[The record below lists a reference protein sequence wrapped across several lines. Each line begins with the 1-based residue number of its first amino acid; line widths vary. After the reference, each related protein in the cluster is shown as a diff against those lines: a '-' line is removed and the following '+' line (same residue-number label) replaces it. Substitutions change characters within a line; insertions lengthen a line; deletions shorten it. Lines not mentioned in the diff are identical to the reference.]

1 MDDARSM
8 EAPYVIRRNAPEVRA
23 KVTPDLYRALHREA
37 AAEDVT
43 VAELLRRI
51 VTRHYE
57 ATREATVQELQA
69 ALAEASAERQLLV
82 AMLDLMY
89 QGLLVRLE
97 KPEAEKLEARIADA
111 TEGHRKWRTELA
123 RRLGDGTTDTF
134 LALIRDVGKAD
145 VPDLTRAGSSSRPEA
160 SA

>member
-1 MDDARSM
+1 M

-57 ATREATVQELQA
+57 PTRQATIEQLRAV
-69 ALAEASAERQLLV
+69 LAEASAERQLLV

-97 KPEAEKLEARIADA
+97 KPAAEKLEARIADA

-123 RRLGDGTTDTF
+123 RRSRRRGHRHVPRADSGCREGGCLSESMT
-134 LALIRDVGKAD
+134 ACVG
-145 VPDLTRAGSSSRPEA
+145 SRPEA

>member
-57 ATREATVQELQA
+57 PTREATVQQLQA

-97 KPEAEKLEARIADA
+97 KPEAEKLEVRIADA

-123 RRLGDGTTDTF
+123 RRLAHGATDTF
-134 LALIRDVGKAD
+134 LALIRDVGKEDA
-145 VPDLTRAGSSSRPEA
+145 PDSMTAGVCAGPEA

>member
-1 MDDARSM
+1 MDDGRTM

-57 ATREATVQELQA
+57 PTRQATVQQLQA

-123 RRLGDGTTDTF
+123 RRLANGSTDTI
-134 LALIRDVGKAD
+134 LALIRDVGKED
-145 VPDLTRAGSSSRPEA
+145 VPDSMTAGVSVRPEA
-160 SA
+160 SV